1 MADKTEHDEE
11 SFKVFDRRKFTITGE
26 ERTDLPP
33 EEAAPPIKELPRQEP
48 AKTAPPAKE
57 AARSGSP
64 QPLSEPAEPPQA
76 RKTASGEDSEEFAA
90 FMMSLANSAMVYL
103 ETKDPIAGR
112 AQQNMAACKQM
123 IDWMALL
130 QRKTEGNRT
139 PEESQLL
146 ETLLYELRMQF
157 LAKNKPPKL

>member
-1 MADKTEHDEE
+1 MSENREREE
-11 SFKVFDRRKFTITGE
+11 ETFKVLDRRKFTVSGE

-33 EEAAPPIKELPRQEP
+33 EEAPSLRELPRQESP
-48 AKTAPPAKE
+48 KAASAEKE
-57 AARSGSP
+57 ASRIVSSGATPGS
-64 QPLSEPAEPPQA
+64 AVPPQA
-76 RKTASGEDSEEFAA
+76 KVAPTSEDSEEFAA
-90 FMMSLANSAMVYL
+90 FLMSLANSAMVYL
-103 ETKDPIAGR
+103 ESKDPIAGR
-112 AQQNMAACKQM
+112 SQQNMAACKQM

-146 ETLLYELRMQF
+146 DTLLYELRMQF